1 MNAEP
6 LMSPE
11 PSLESRIFKALR
23 DEYPSS
29 LSAAQ
34 LMNRSGLSWRSD
46 PVRSFTLLCISFSKL
61 NRELLGTGWQ
71 AIRTGGTPDDH
82 YTLQSQ
88 SSGGG

>member
-1 MNAEP
+1 MRRPRQMDSKPPRES
-6 LMSPE
+6 LM
-11 PSLESRIFKALR
+11 FQALH
-23 DEYPSS
+23 DAYPKPID
-29 LSAAQ
+29 AKQ
-34 LMNRSGLSWRSD
+34 LMNRAGLSWRTD